1 MGKGL
6 PTDGEWNSSVSKS
19 KTKTKVR
26 VVYEV
31 VNEIMQKYVTDEY
44 WEGKG
49 GKEGTK

>member
-1 MGKGL
+1 MMPVLKMDLQGNTIGEGL

-31 VNEIMQKYVTDEY
+31 VNEIV
-44 WEGKG
+44 
-49 GKEGTK
+49 